1 MFLSDTMHES
11 NHHTPS
17 HQRGIRRIGS
27 NSWVMAFIASC
38 GLCFDVAQ
46 GNPWEDLDLDRPV
59 RDVRLPLIVEASGSA
74 AGVITAREIRLE
86 AQAIGP
92 FHVRSLASPTI
103 QDLSVQLPEK
113 AEAGNN
119 TWVDGLAQFLV
130 IGQQPAP
137 PVIHSLK
144 IKSAGSHDIL
154 HARRATFDAP
164 TGRLEMQDATVLNA
178 NHAPRQFHRIWLL
191 LKGPQAGFLVWRTE
205 GGKEAA
211 TRHLLDRAAMPDDT

>member
-1 MFLSDTMHES
+1 MVLIGTMRKS
-11 NHHTPS
+11 SYCIPS
-17 HQRGIRRIGS
+17 PRGRKPRKAC
-27 NSWVMAFIASC
+27 NSWVAVFIASC
-38 GLCFDVAQ
+38 GLWFDVAQ

-59 RDVRLPLIVEASGSA
+59 RDVRLPLIAEASGSA
-74 AGVITAREIRLE
+74 AGLITAREIRLE

-92 FHVRSLASPTI
+92 FRVRNLASPEI

-144 IKSAGSHDIL
+144 IKSASSHDIL